1 MTAPTSPK
9 PAEAA
14 EHAHVYGRGA
24 NGLCRTCGHE
34 SNASRIR
41 RVKRE
46 RRLAAEAAAPRKPFD
61 LYEALCAK
69 GGFDHEGNTQ

>member
-1 MTAPTSPK
+1 MTDPRAWLDH
-9 PAEAA
+9 E
-14 EHAHVYGRGA
+14 HVYGRGA

-61 LYEALCAK
+61 LYEALRGK
-69 GGFDHEGNTQ
+69 GGIDYEGNAL